1 MQVNGPT
8 VANSVRLS
16 GATHRALQRPAQL
29 ERRSLAGQ
37 AAYLP
42 EQALAVEQRVRRAL
56 AVGGHRARS
65 TRRGATVD
73 EEDEGEEEGRR

>member
-1 MQVNGPT
+1 MLRRVMQVNGPT

-16 GATHRALQRPAQL
+16 GAT
-29 ERRSLAGQ
+29 
-37 AAYLP
+37 
-42 EQALAVEQRVRRAL
+42 
-56 AVGGHRARS
+56 HRARS